1 MLSRGLACAAA
12 TVMISAIGM
21 AMFQVAVLILGFSS
35 PVAVTVITL
44 VAIVGLN
51 SLRRRIR
58 VMTRH
63 RLGPHKPYSVH
74 R

>member
-1 MLSRGLACAAA
+1 MFQRSLACAAA

-21 AMFQVAVLILGFSS
+21 ALFQVAVLILGFSS
-35 PVAVTVITL
+35 PVAITVVTL
-44 VAIVGLN
+44 VAIVVLN

-58 VMTRH
+58 AMTRH
-63 RLGPHKPYSVH
+63 RFGPQKPHGAH

>member
-1 MLSRGLACAAA
+1 MLQRGLACAAA
-12 TVMISAIGM
+12 TVMIGAIGM
-21 AMFQVAVLILGFSS
+21 ALFQVAVLILGFSS
-35 PVAVTVITL
+35 PVAVTVITV

-58 VMTRH
+58 VTRH
-63 RLGPHKPYSVH
+63 RFGPHKPHGVH

>member
-1 MLSRGLACAAA
+1 MLQRGLACAAA
-12 TVMISAIGM
+12 TVMIGAICM
-21 AMFQVAVLILGFSS
+21 ALFQLAVLILGFSS

-44 VAIVGLN
+44 VAAVLLN

-58 VMTRH
+58 TMTRH
-63 RLGPHKPYSVH
+63 RLGPRKAHSVH

>member
-1 MLSRGLACAAA
+1 MLQRGLACAAA

-21 AMFQVAVLILGFSS
+21 TMFQVAVLILGFSS

-44 VAIVGLN
+44 VAIVVLN

-58 VMTRH
+58 AMTRH
-63 RLGPHKPYSVH
+63 RLGPHKPHSVH

>member
-1 MLSRGLACAAA
+1 MLQRGLACAAA
-12 TVMISAIGM
+12 AVMICAIVM

-44 VAIVGLN
+44 VAIVLLN

-58 VMTRH
+58 AATRH
-63 RLGPHKPYSVH
+63 RWGPHGPHSVG

>member
-1 MLSRGLACAAA
+1 MLQRGLACAAA

-21 AMFQVAVLILGFSS
+21 ALFQLAILVLGFSS

-44 VAIVGLN
+44 VAAALLN

-58 VMTRH
+58 ATTRH
-63 RLGPHKPYSVH
+63 RLGPRKAHSVH

>member
-1 MLSRGLACAAA
+1 MLQRGLACAAA
-12 TVMISAIGM
+12 TVMISAIVM

-63 RLGPHKPYSVH
+63 RLGPHKPHSV
-74 R
+74 RR